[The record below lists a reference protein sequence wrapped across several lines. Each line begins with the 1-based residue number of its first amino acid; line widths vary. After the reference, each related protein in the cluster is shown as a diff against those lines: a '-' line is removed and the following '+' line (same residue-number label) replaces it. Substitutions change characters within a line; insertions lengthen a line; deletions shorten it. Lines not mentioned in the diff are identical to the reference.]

1 MLLAVSYGSY
11 RAISAKCL
19 IALVSSQYKRLISLV
34 DEKEERIGGILY
46 ECVNCGSKITAEQLS
61 MTPEIK
67 CPICGYRILRK
78 VRPPIVKHVKAR

>member
-1 MLLAVSYGSY
+1 MFYGSY
-11 RAISAKCL
+11 GPISAKCL
-19 IALVSSQYKRLISLV
+19 IALVCSQYKRLISLV
-34 DEKEERIGGILY
+34 GKEEERIGGILY